1 MTIISATKY
10 KGNLFV
16 GISADSE
23 SSAKKLGEGIETY
36 NNFITR
42 FVAKLFKMAIDV
54 EIAGKTRTVNVI
66 SFHSHLKLL
75 GITEFPFFDQLRA
88 VSYRDLIVKNVQSI
102 SEVPFG
108 IEFSPSKKDKL
119 FEKMLERLRLNDT
132 EGVKKYIRKGAPTDR
147 FFYIKHYS
155 DHADWYLNREYISTY
170 QLSEYTPA
178 AYAAHNKNNGLAS
191 FIIKAKVTPSTDCW
205 RYYDE
210 MHNINVYLL
219 NTEGKLVATNQ

>member
-66 SFHSHLKLL
+66 SFHSHLKSL

-88 VSYRDLIVKNVQSI
+88 VNYRDLIVKNVQSI

-108 IEFSPSKKDKL
+108 DEFSPSKKDKL

-147 FFYIKHYS
+147 FFYIKHDSIYNYWS
-155 DHADWYLNREYISTY
+155 LNKENINPCD
-170 QLSEYTPA
+170 LSEYTPA
-178 AYAAHNKNNGLAS
+178 AYAAHNKNNGLAL

-205 RYYDE
+205 RYYDKMRKITE
-210 MHNINVYLL
+210 YLL
-219 NTEGKLVATNQ
+219 NTEGKLAATNE